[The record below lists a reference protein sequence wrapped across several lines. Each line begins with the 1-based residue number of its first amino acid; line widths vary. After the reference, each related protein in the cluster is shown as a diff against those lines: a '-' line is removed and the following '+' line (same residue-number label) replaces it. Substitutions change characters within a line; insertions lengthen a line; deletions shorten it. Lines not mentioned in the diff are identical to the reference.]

1 MNDDIF
7 KQINEACDI
16 VDLVSNYVTLE
27 KRGANYMG
35 LCPFHDEKT
44 PSFSVSPS
52 KKIAVCMGCKKGG
65 SPISFLSQIENIPFM
80 EAAKRL
86 ADKYHIQMNYEIK
99 EKSTNKYKS
108 IYEITSFAQKYYK
121 LYLNGSKSGLEA
133 LNYLHNRG
141 LNDDT
146 IDRFNIGLSP
156 NDRSKLSSVLIEKGF
171 NEIDILESGVVKKG
185 NTDYYDLFQNRI
197 MFPICDE
204 NNNVV
209 GFSGR
214 IFNSNDPSK
223 YVNSPES
230 VIFKKGNIL
239 FNLNNAI
246 KDIRKKNQCILVEG
260 QLDVISLYNA
270 GITNAV
276 CSMGTALTPN
286 QAKLI
291 KKYTNN
297 VIIAYDGD
305 NAGQNAILKAI
316 DVLKPQGLN
325 INIVMLEDGLDP
337 DEYLRKNGPDSLTKK
352 FNEYINEYDFK
363 YLYYFRGRDVNNLNH
378 VELIKANIF
387 DIITESKSETLK
399 ERLLRRLATDIK
411 VSYDALDSDY
421 NKYNTASY
429 SKKDVEIK
437 NNDKNNQN
445 SITAY
450 DKAIANLIYLSL
462 DDKDA
467 LEYILNEIS
476 NDLILDER
484 ILILNTLNI
493 YYKKT
498 LKTQT
503 TLEEFKQYL
512 IEINHLEFIDNLDNL
527 WFDKITSKTQKDKL
541 RNDSIKRYKKLKIDN
556 EIKYINQ
563 MINDPNI
570 DDVKKIELTKQKIE
584 LLKNAKA

>member
-16 VDLVSNYVTLE
+16 VDLVSSYVTLE

-52 KKIAVCMGCKKGG
+52 KKIAKCMGCKKGG

-99 EKSTNKYKS
+99 EKSTNKYKN

-121 LYLNGSKSGLEA
+121 MYLEGSKSGLEA

-141 LNDDT
+141 FNDET
-146 IDRFNIGLSP
+146 INRFNIGLSP
-156 NDRSKLSSVLIEKGF
+156 NDRTKLTSALKAKGF
-171 NEIDILESGVVKKG
+171 NEIDILESGIVKKG
-185 NTDYYDLFQNRI
+185 NNDYYDLFQNRI
-197 MFPICDE
+197 MFPICDDDD
-204 NNNVV
+204 NVV

-276 CSMGTALTPN
+276 CSLGTALTAN
-286 QAKLI
+286 QARLI

-316 DVLKPQGLN
+316 DVLNLQGLN
-325 INIVMLEDGLDP
+325 INIVVLEDGLDP
-337 DEYLRKNGPDSLTKK
+337 DEYLKKYGPDSLIKK
-352 FNEYINEYDFK
+352 FDDYINEYDFK
-363 YLYYFRGRDVNNLNH
+363 YLYYFRGRDINNLNH
-378 VELIKANIF
+378 IELIKSNIF
-387 DIITESKSETLK
+387 DVIKEANSETLR
-399 ERLLRRLATDIK
+399 ERLLRRLASDIN
-411 VSYDALDSDY
+411 VSYDALDTDY
-421 NKYNTASY
+421 NKYNTASN

-437 NNDKNNQN
+437 NNNKNNIN
-445 SITAY
+445 NITAY

-476 NDLILDER
+476 NELILDER
-484 ILILNTLNI
+484 ILILNALNI
-493 YYKKT
+493 YYKKS
-498 LKTQT
+498 LKNQT
-503 TLEEFKQYL
+503 TIEDFKKYLE
-512 IEINHLEFIDNLDNL
+512 EINHKDFINNLDNL
-527 WFDKITSKTQKDKL
+527 RFDKITSKTQKDKL
-541 RNDSIKRYKKLKIDN
+541 KIDSVKRYKKIKIDN
-556 EIKYINQ
+556 EIKRINQ

-570 DDVKKIELTKQKIE
+570 DSLQKEELTKQKMQLIRE
-584 LLKNAKA
+584 AKV